1 MMNRIYLDHAA
12 TTAVSPEV
20 LREMLPCM
28 TECFGNAASIH
39 GTGREAHRALDRA
52 RKQVAA
58 VLGAQPQEIYFT
70 SGGSESDNWAVKGV
84 AWAARGRGKHV
95 ITSAV
100 EHHAVL
106 NACAWLEGMGFEV
119 TRLPVDAL
127 GRVDP
132 DSVARALRPD
142 TVLISVMT
150 ANNEIGTLQPI
161 REIGEIARSRGVP
174 FHTDAVQAAGHIPVN
189 VEELQ
194 VDLLSLSA
202 HKFHGPKGVGVLYVR
217 RGTKLDSLIHGGA
230 QERGLRAGTPN
241 VPGAVGLAKALEL
254 ASASLPE
261 SADRVR
267 ALRDQLIREIR
278 ARIPDA
284 VLNGDPERRLP
295 GNVHFSFP
303 GVDGEAL
310 LLRLDLAGIAC
321 SGGSA
326 CTSGAQ
332 EPSHV
337 LAAIGQAPELA
348 KGGLRMTLG
357 EENTPEE
364 IKEVLRV
371 LPEIVQ
377 DLKRF

>member
-132 DSVARALRPD
+132 DSVARAVRPD

-254 ASASLPE
+254 SAASLPE

>member
-20 LREMLPCM
+20 LREMLPYM

-161 REIGEIARSRGVP
+161 REIGELARSRGVP

-202 HKFHGPKGVGVLYVR
+202 HKFHGPKGVGILYVR

-254 ASASLPE
+254 AAASLPE

-337 LAAIGQAPELA
+337 LTAIGQAPELA
-348 KGGLRMTLG
+348 KGGLRMTLV

>member
-132 DSVARALRPD
+132 DSVARAVRPD

>member
-132 DSVARALRPD
+132 DSVARAVRPD

-254 ASASLPE
+254 AAASLPE

>member
-20 LREMLPCM
+20 LREMLPFM

-254 ASASLPE
+254 AAASLPE

>member
-20 LREMLPCM
+20 LREMLPFM

-52 RKQVAA
+52 RKQIAA

-132 DSVARALRPD
+132 DSVARAVRPD

-241 VPGAVGLAKALEL
+241 VPGAVGLAKALDL
-254 ASASLPE
+254 AAASLPE

-337 LAAIGQAPELA
+337 LAAIGQAPDLA

>member
-20 LREMLPCM
+20 LREMLPYM

-254 ASASLPE
+254 AAASLPE

-337 LAAIGQAPELA
+337 LAAIGQAPDLA

>member
-52 RKQVAA
+52 RKQIAA

-132 DSVARALRPD
+132 DSVARAVRPD

-254 ASASLPE
+254 AAASLPE

-337 LAAIGQAPELA
+337 LAAIGQAPDLA

>member
-132 DSVARALRPD
+132 DSVARAVRPD

-337 LAAIGQAPELA
+337 LAAIGQTPELA

>member
-132 DSVARALRPD
+132 DSVARAVRPD

-254 ASASLPE
+254 AAASLPD

>member
-20 LREMLPCM
+20 LREMLPYM

-161 REIGEIARSRGVP
+161 REIGELARSRGVP

-254 ASASLPE
+254 AAASLPE

-337 LAAIGQAPELA
+337 LTAIGQAPELA

>member
-132 DSVARALRPD
+132 DSVARAVRPD

-254 ASASLPE
+254 AAASLPE

-337 LAAIGQAPELA
+337 LAAIGQAPDLA

>member
-217 RGTKLDSLIHGGA
+217 RGTMLDSLIHGGA

>member
-20 LREMLPCM
+20 LREMLPFM

-161 REIGEIARSRGVP
+161 REIGELARSRGVP

-241 VPGAVGLAKALEL
+241 VPGAVGLAKALDL
-254 ASASLPE
+254 AAASLPE

-267 ALRDQLIREIR
+267 ALRDLLIREIR

-337 LAAIGQAPELA
+337 LAAIGQAPDLA

-364 IKEVLRV
+364 IKEVLHV

>member
-132 DSVARALRPD
+132 DSVARAVRPD

-254 ASASLPE
+254 AAASLPE

-303 GVDGEAL
+303 DVDGEAL

>member
-20 LREMLPCM
+20 LREMLPFM

-58 VLGAQPQEIYFT
+58 VLGAQPQEVYFT

-132 DSVARALRPD
+132 DSVARAVRPD

-254 ASASLPE
+254 AAASLPE

-278 ARIPDA
+278 AHIPDA

-337 LAAIGQAPELA
+337 LAAIGQAPDLA

>member
-20 LREMLPCM
+20 LREMLPFM

-58 VLGAQPQEIYFT
+58 VLGAQPQEVYFT

-202 HKFHGPKGVGVLYVR
+202 HKFHGPKGVGILYVR

-254 ASASLPE
+254 AAASLPE

>member
-20 LREMLPCM
+20 LREMLPYM

-132 DSVARALRPD
+132 DSVARAVRPD

-254 ASASLPE
+254 AAASLPE
-261 SADRVR
+261 STN
-267 ALRDQLIREIR
+267 REIR

-303 GVDGEAL
+303 GIDGEAL

-326 CTSGAQ
+326 
-332 EPSHV
+332 
-337 LAAIGQAPELA
+337 
-348 KGGLRMTLG
+348 
-357 EENTPEE
+357 
-364 IKEVLRV
+364 
-371 LPEIVQ
+371 
-377 DLKRF
+377 

>member
-20 LREMLPCM
+20 LREMLPYM

-132 DSVARALRPD
+132 DSVARAVRPD

-254 ASASLPE
+254 AAASLPE

-303 GVDGEAL
+303 DVDGEAL

-337 LAAIGQAPELA
+337 LAAIGQAPDLA

>member
-58 VLGAQPQEIYFT
+58 VLGAQPQEVYFT

-132 DSVARALRPD
+132 DSVARAVRPD

-254 ASASLPE
+254 AAASLPE

-337 LAAIGQAPELA
+337 LAAIGQAPDLA

>member
-132 DSVARALRPD
+132 DSVARAVRPD

-254 ASASLPE
+254 AAAALPE
-261 SADRVR
+261 SSDRVR

-303 GVDGEAL
+303 DVDGEAL

>member
-132 DSVARALRPD
+132 DSVARAVRQD

-261 SADRVR
+261 SGDRVR

-337 LAAIGQAPELA
+337 LAAIGQAPDLA

>member
-95 ITSAV
+95 ITSVV

-174 FHTDAVQAAGHIPVN
+174 FHTDAVQAAGHILVN

-254 ASASLPE
+254 AAASLPE

>member
-20 LREMLPCM
+20 LREMLPFM

-132 DSVARALRPD
+132 DSVARAVRPD

-161 REIGEIARSRGVP
+161 REIGELARSRGVP

-241 VPGAVGLAKALEL
+241 VPGAVGLAKALDL
-254 ASASLPE
+254 AAASLPE

-267 ALRDQLIREIR
+267 ALRDLLIREIR

-337 LAAIGQAPELA
+337 LAAIGQAPDLA

-364 IKEVLRV
+364 IKEVLHV

>member
-132 DSVARALRPD
+132 DSVARAVRPD

-337 LAAIGQAPELA
+337 LAAIGQAPDLA

>member
-95 ITSAV
+95 ITSVV

-254 ASASLPE
+254 AAASLPE

>member
-20 LREMLPCM
+20 LREMLPFM

-58 VLGAQPQEIYFT
+58 VLGAQPQEVYFT

>member
-52 RKQVAA
+52 RKQIAA

-119 TRLPVDAL
+119 TRLPVDTL

-132 DSVARALRPD
+132 DSVARAVRPD

-161 REIGEIARSRGVP
+161 CEIGEIARSRGVP

-254 ASASLPE
+254 AAASLPE

>member
-20 LREMLPCM
+20 LREMLPYM

-161 REIGEIARSRGVP
+161 REIGELARSRGVP

-254 ASASLPE
+254 AAASLPE
-261 SADRVR
+261 YADRVR

-337 LAAIGQAPELA
+337 LTAIGQAPELA

>member
-58 VLGAQPQEIYFT
+58 VLGAQPQEVYFT

-202 HKFHGPKGVGVLYVR
+202 HKFHGPKGVGILYVR

-254 ASASLPE
+254 AAASLPE

>member
-132 DSVARALRPD
+132 DSVARAVRPD

-254 ASASLPE
+254 AAASLPE

-303 GVDGEAL
+303 DVDGEAL

-337 LAAIGQAPELA
+337 LAAIGQAPDLA

>member
-132 DSVARALRPD
+132 DSVARAVRQD

-337 LAAIGQAPELA
+337 LAAIGQAPDLA

>member
-20 LREMLPCM
+20 LREMLPFM

-58 VLGAQPQEIYFT
+58 VLGAQPQEVYFT

-202 HKFHGPKGVGVLYVR
+202 HKFHGPKGVGILYVR

>member
-20 LREMLPCM
+20 LREMLPYM

-132 DSVARALRPD
+132 DSVARAVRPD

-254 ASASLPE
+254 AAASLPE

>member
-20 LREMLPCM
+20 LREMLPYM

-58 VLGAQPQEIYFT
+58 VLGAQPQEVYFT

-132 DSVARALRPD
+132 DSVARAVRPD

-254 ASASLPE
+254 AAASLPE